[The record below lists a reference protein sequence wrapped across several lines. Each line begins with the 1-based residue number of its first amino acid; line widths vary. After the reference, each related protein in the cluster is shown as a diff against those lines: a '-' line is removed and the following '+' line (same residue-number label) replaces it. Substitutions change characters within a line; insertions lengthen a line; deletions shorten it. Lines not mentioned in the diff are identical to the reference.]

1 MSIFN
6 LKRVFI
12 NSELIGVG
20 PGVPNDHLQLRGKVS
35 GLDRIA
41 GVLRRLAE
49 TAMLRHRP
57 CSKGIRYVSCLF
69 GGQEPT
75 YTL

>member
-35 GLDRIA
+35 GSDRIA
-41 GVLRRLAE
+41 GVLHQLAE

-57 CSKGIRYVSCLF
+57 YPKGIRDVLRLF

-75 YTL
+75 YIL